1 MICSYALLSL
11 NLTLLRLGHI
21 HSTKHYFNERM
32 DWIVL
37 STVTLT
43 ASILQTVTG
52 FGFGLLCVPIFLWV
66 VDSIAAIQLVII
78 VTLVM
83 SIAIWPSVKGQMVPK
98 LLTAFG
104 IGCVIGSPIGITI
117 FSQLNLNWI
126 KVLAAIVILVVTLW
140 NAYIYFMPLILKHD
154 LFKHP
159 HEGTRPVQIG
169 VGVASGILGSTLAM
183 PAPLVM
189 LYLSGTCYQ
198 KNAIRSTI
206 LVFFILAYG
215 LALVCQ
221 MATVGVTG
229 QTWKMAATLCPAA
242 LAGVFIGHKLAPFL
256 SIFYFR
262 LIVFL
267 TLLITSLVML
277 VNVMSSWSG

>member
-1 MICSYALLSL
+1 
-11 NLTLLRLGHI
+11 
-21 HSTKHYFNERM
+21 M
-32 DWIVL
+32 DWILL

-66 VDSIAAIQLVII
+66 VDSISAIQLVII
-78 VTLVM
+78 VTLIM
-83 SIAIWPSVKGQMVPK
+83 SIAILPTVKGHMVPK
-98 LLTAFG
+98 LLMAFG
-104 IGCVIGSPIGITI
+104 AGCLIGSPIGITI
-117 FSQLNLNWI
+117 FNHLDLKWI

-140 NAYIYFMPLILKHD
+140 NSYIYFMPLILKRERDQHAGR
-154 LFKHP
+154 
-159 HEGTRPVQIG
+159 GTQSAQVG
-169 VGVASGILGSTLAM
+169 VGIASGILGTTLAM

-189 LYLSGTCYQ
+189 LYLSGTAYET
-198 KNAIRSTI
+198 NAIRSTI

-221 MATVGVTG
+221 IATQGIEG
-229 QTWKMAATLCPAA
+229 QTWKLAASLCPAA
-242 LAGVFIGHKLAPFL
+242 LFGVFIGHKLAPFL

-262 LIVFL
+262 LIVFI

-277 VNVMSSWSG
+277 INVISSW

>member
-1 MICSYALLSL
+1 
-11 NLTLLRLGHI
+11 
-21 HSTKHYFNERM
+21 M
-32 DWIVL
+32 DWLVL
-37 STVTLT
+37 SSVTLT

-66 VDSIAAIQLVII
+66 VNSVAAIHLVII

-83 SIAIWPSVKGQMVPK
+83 SIAILPSVKGQMVPQ
-98 LLTAFG
+98 LLIAFG
-104 IGCVIGSPIGITI
+104 IGCLVGSPIGML
-117 FSQLNLNWI
+117 FFNYLDLRWI
-126 KVLAAIVILVVTLW
+126 KVLAAVVILIVTIW
-140 NAYIYFMPLILKHD
+140 NAYLYFMPMILKRD

-159 HEGTRPVQIG
+159 GKGTQSAQVS
-169 VGVASGILGSTLAM
+169 VGVASGILGTTLAM

-189 LYLSGTCYQ
+189 LYLSGTSYETH
-198 KNAIRSTI
+198 AIRSTI

-221 MATVGVTG
+221 MTTQGVES
-229 QTWKMAATLCPAA
+229 QTWRLAATLCPAA
-242 LAGVFIGHKLAPFL
+242 LLGVYVGHKLAPML

-277 VNVMSSWSG
+277 INVITSWQA

>member
-1 MICSYALLSL
+1 
-11 NLTLLRLGHI
+11 
-21 HSTKHYFNERM
+21 M

-37 STVTLT
+37 SSVTLT

-66 VDSIAAIQLVII
+66 VNSIAAIQLVII

-83 SIAIWPSVKGQMVPK
+83 SIAILPTVKGQMVPK
-98 LLTAFG
+98 LLIAFG
-104 IGCVIGSPIGITI
+104 AGCVIGSPIGITI
-117 FSQLNLNWI
+117 FNHLNLNWI
-126 KVLAAIVILVVTLW
+126 KALAAIVILVVTIW
-140 NAYIYFMPLILKHD
+140 NAYLYFMPMILGRD

-159 HEGTRPVQIG
+159 GQGKQSIQVG

-189 LYLSGTCYQ
+189 LYLSGTSYDKQ
-198 KNAIRSTI
+198 AIRSTI

-215 LALVCQ
+215 LALICQ
-221 MATVGVTG
+221 MSTQGIEG

-242 LAGVFIGHKLAPFL
+242 LLGVFIGHKIAPLL

-277 VNVMSSWSG
+277 ANVISSWNG